1 MPPLEIH
8 KQELFAQALAQHGH
22 MTRAAIEAGYS
33 TKGAGVAG
41 SRLAAKPK
49 VKQRIMELQR
59 DNREKVQ
66 RAVVADR
73 AWVLNSLVA
82 NAEDALKAKD
92 RSAAN
97 RALELVGKEL
107 GMFIERK
114 MDLKSP
120 LDGLSADDLLAIVRL
135 AEQVEGGAPVPVLA
149 NPESL
154 SAPVEMIDVS
164 PPTIDLEAVNVPI
177 EDEDDAI

>member
-49 VKQRIMELQR
+49 VKQRIMELQK

-97 RALELVGKEL
+97 RALELVGNEL

-120 LDGLSADDLLAIVRL
+120 LDGLTADELLAIVRL
-135 AEQVEGGAPVPVLA
+135 AEQVEAGPAQALA
-149 NPESL
+149 NPVGL
-154 SAPVEMIDVS
+154 SAPTELIDVS
-164 PPTIDLEAVNVPI
+164 PPTLELEAVNVPI
-177 EDEDDAI
+177 EGEEDAI

>member
-8 KQELFAQALAQHGH
+8 KQELFAQALAHHGH
-22 MTRAAIEAGYS
+22 QTRAAIEAGYS
-33 TKGAGVAG
+33 TKGASVAG

-66 RAVVADR
+66 RAVVADK
-73 AWVLNSLVA
+73 AWVLNMLVA

-92 RSAAN
+92 RPAAN

-107 GMFIERK
+107 GMFVERK

-120 LDGLSADDLLAIVRL
+120 LDGLTADELLAIVRL
-135 AEQVEGGAPVPVLA
+135 AEQVEAGPAQAALA
-149 NPESL
+149 NPVGL

-164 PPTIDLEAVNVPI
+164 PPTLDLEAVNVPI